1 MSSKNI
7 CNDKSEVDDK
17 ISALFTNA
25 AAVRAVAEAVENT
38 LGPKGLDTMLVDQA
52 GNIIVT
58 NAGVTILDS
67 MEVTH
72 PAARMLINIARNQY
86 RQSGDGTTTATVVAA
101 ALINEGLNY
110 VIRGVPV
117 GKIIKGID
125 IGITEALK
133 LIDKKKIELTG
144 TDDPLLKCA
153 VFTAG
158 RENEEITN
166 SITSLAKSI
175 GIDVLKNKNFKLS
188 DHIFCQTGM
197 NSEVIEGLAIKK
209 RRINEQMPEICRNAK
224 ILVIDDSLIPEEIT
238 DSAMKTESGFNAY
251 TEYRRTFNKNLQKI
265 LSLDIKVV
273 ITSKT
278 LDRYAEEVFTSNSI
292 MAFSRIY
299 GKDLRDIIE
308 FTGATPVRR
317 TILEK
322 SIDEIENYLGY
333 AEEISENIEYGHVY
347 FKGGKGKP
355 ISTYIVGA
363 PSEEISGEKERIAR
377 DAASSLQSSLRN
389 GVVAGG
395 GALEI
400 SLIPYLR
407 DKRDET
413 GDLFGYGIDCVIE
426 ALKRPMSQIVSNAG
440 FNSLEKI
447 EQVLAMQKKN
457 QGDWGIECDNGEIK
471 DMKKEG
477 IIDPAEV
484 KMNALKSAGEIA
496 RAILKINTIIKMRPI
511 TE

>member
-25 AAVRAVAEAVENT
+25 VAVRAVAEAVENT

-58 NAGVTILDS
+58 NAGVTILDN

-86 RQSGDGTTTATVVAA
+86 RQSGDGTTTATVIAA

-125 IGITEALK
+125 IGIAEALK
-133 LIDKKKIELTG
+133 LIDEKKTEIKG
-144 TDDPLLKCA
+144 TNDPLLKSA

-158 RENEEITN
+158 RESEEITN
-166 SITSLAKSI
+166 SVTSLAKSI
-175 GIDVLKNKNFKLS
+175 GIEMLKNRNFKLA

-209 RRINEQMPEICRNAK
+209 RRINEQMPEICKNAK

-251 TEYRRTFNKNLQKI
+251 TEYRRNFNKNLQKI

-278 LDRYAEEVFTSNSI
+278 LDRYAEEVFTSNEI

-299 GKDLRDIIE
+299 GKSLRDIIE
-308 FTGATPVRR
+308 FTGAVPVRR

-322 SIDEIENYLGY
+322 PIDEIKKYLGY
-333 AEEISENIEYGHVY
+333 TEE
-347 FKGGKGKP
+347 
-355 ISTYIVGA
+355 
-363 PSEEISGEKERIAR
+363 ERIAR

-426 ALKRPMSQIVSNAG
+426 ALKKPMSQIVSNAG
-440 FNSLEKI
+440 FNALEKI

-457 QGDWGIECDNGEIK
+457 NGDWGIECDNGEIK

-511 TE
+511 AE